1 MTPAFAPNSQE
12 TPDVMPSRRKHIEMT
27 DAELRAYLDAARTIV
42 IVSNGRRGYPHAMPM
57 WFARQ
62 EDGAILCTTFAKSQ
76 KVLNWRRDA
85 KATLLVESGLE
96 YAQLKGAM
104 MYARCEILEDA
115 DAVEDALVAINA
127 KGRSLSVAER
137 AKLRDGVS
145 ATAAKRVVLKFT
157 PERVVSWD
165 HAKLG
170 GRY

>member
-1 MTPAFAPNSQE
+1 
-12 TPDVMPSRRKHIEMT
+12 MPSRRKHIEMT
-27 DAELRAYLDAARTIV
+27 DAELRAYLDAAKTIV
-42 IVSNGRRGYPHAMPM
+42 IVSNGRRGHPHAMPM

-96 YAQLKGAM
+96 YAELKGAM
-104 MYARCEILEDA
+104 VYARCEIVEDA
-115 DAVEDALVAINA
+115 EAVKDALVAINA
-127 KGRSLSVAER
+127 KGRGLDAAGR
-137 AKLRDGVS
+137 AKLREAVAG
-145 ATAAKRVVLKFT
+145 TAAKRVLLKFT

>member
-1 MTPAFAPNSQE
+1 
-12 TPDVMPSRRKHIEMT
+12 MPSRRKHIEMT
-27 DAELRAYLDAARTIV
+27 AAELRAYLSAAKTIV

-57 WFARQ
+57 WFAQQ

-85 KATLLVESGLE
+85 RATCWWRAASSTPSSR
-96 YAQLKGAM
+96 
-104 MYARCEILEDA
+104 ARWCTLAARVVEDA
-115 DAVEDALVAINA
+115 DAVKDALVAINA
-127 KGRSLSVAER
+127 KGRDLDAAGR
-137 AKLRDGVS
+137 ARLRETVS

>member
-1 MTPAFAPNSQE
+1 
-12 TPDVMPSRRKHIEMT
+12 MPSRRKHIEMT
-27 DAELRAYLDAARTIV
+27 AAELRAYLDAAKTIV

-57 WFARQ
+57 WFAQQ
-62 EDGAILCTTFAKSQ
+62 EDGTILCTTFAKSQ

-96 YAQLKGAM
+96 YAELKGAM
-104 MYARCEILEDA
+104 VYARCEVVEDA
-115 DAVEDALVAINA
+115 DAVQGALVAINA
-127 KGRSLSVAER
+127 KGRDLDAAGR
-137 AKLRDGVS
+137 ARLRETVS

-157 PERVVSWD
+157 PEHVVSWD

>member
-1 MTPAFAPNSQE
+1 
-12 TPDVMPSRRKHIEMT
+12 MPSRRKHIEMT
-27 DAELRAYLDAARTIV
+27 DAELRAYLDAAKTIV

-62 EDGAILCTTFAKSQ
+62 QDGAILCTTFAKSQ

-85 KATLLVESGLE
+85 KATLLVESGLD
-96 YAQLKGAM
+96 YAELKGAM
-104 MYARCEILEDA
+104 VYARCEIVEDA
-115 DAVEDALVAINA
+115 EAVKDALVAINA
-127 KGRSLSVAER
+127 KGRGLDAAAR
-137 AKLRDGVS
+137 AKLRETVAG
-145 ATAAKRVVLKFT
+145 TAAKRVLLKFT